1 IANGHQ
7 RILHITESKRRT
19 IQHRTEA
26 YHDTL
31 IEAGIPFDPA
41 LIIECEINA
50 EDTYRVTKK
59 LLAHKAPEFSA
70 VFCANDISAMGFMRA
85 AQEAGLRIPHDI
97 SVVGFDDI
105 ASVAFLTPPLTTIRI
120 EIGEL
125 ASMAVQ

>member
-1 IANGHQ
+1 
-7 RILHITESKRRT
+7 
-19 IQHRTEA
+19 
-26 YHDTL
+26 
-31 IEAGIPFDPA
+31 
-41 LIIECEINA
+41 

-97 SVVGFDDI
+97 SVVGFDEI

-125 ASMAVQ
+125 ASMAVQRLIDCVAEPKLTPIRVSLACRLIERQSVSPR